1 MFRYLFPGVGVSLM
15 ISAIINVILLQRFSA
30 DEPEKKVLEQEK
42 KSIVD
47 IDIDIEGG
55 NMKDLDAAE
64 EKRSSMLY

>member
-1 MFRYLFPGVGVSLM
+1 M